1 MRSWRS
7 RVLGFTGLLA
17 ISSLAGLLFH
27 QAHASRSAEVPRY
40 GHVPAFSLVDQAGRP
55 VSSEAFNGR
64 LWIADFIFTRCAG
77 QCPMMTM
84 EMARL
89 ARAFQ
94 SEPAVVFVSFTVDP
108 RYDTPEVLAR
118 YAAALG
124 ASSDR
129 WALLT
134 GEDQTIQRLCQEG
147 FHLAMGGEGPP
158 EEPITHSRRL
168 VLVDRLGVIRG
179 YYDAGEA
186 NDLTQLRRDIRRLL
200 KSSS

>member
-1 MRSWRS
+1 MRPWLS
-7 RVLGFTGLLA
+7 RLVGFTGLVA

-40 GHVPAFSLVDQAGRP
+40 GRVPAFSLVDQAGRAISP
-55 VSSEAFNGR
+55 ETFNGR

-89 ARAFQ
+89 GKAFQ
-94 SEPAVVFVSFTVDP
+94 SEPSVILVSFTVDP

-118 YAAALG
+118 YAATSG

-129 WALLT
+129 WVFLT
-134 GEDQTIQRLCQEG
+134 GEDQAIQRLCQEG
-147 FHLAMGGEGPP
+147 FHLAMGAEGPP
-158 EEPITHSRRL
+158 EELITHSRRM
-168 VLVDRLGVIRG
+168 VLVDQRGVIRG
-179 YYDAGEA
+179 YYDAAEA
-186 NDLTQLRRDIRRLL
+186 HDLMQLRRDVHRLL
-200 KSSS
+200 RHPS

>member
-1 MRSWRS
+1 MRPWLS
-7 RVLGFTGLLA
+7 RLVGFTGLVA

-27 QAHASRSAEVPRY
+27 QAHASRSAEVPDY
-40 GHVPAFSLVDQAGRP
+40 GRVPAFSLVDQAGRP
-55 VSSEAFNGR
+55 VSLETFNGR

-84 EMARL
+84 EMTRL
-89 ARAFQ
+89 AKEFQ
-94 SEPAVVFVSFTVDP
+94 SKPSVLLVSFTVDP
-108 RYDTPEVLAR
+108 RYDAPEVLAR
-118 YAAALG
+118 YAATSG

-129 WALLT
+129 WVFLT

-147 FHLAMGGEGPP
+147 FRLAMGAGGPP

-168 VLVDRLGVIRG
+168 VLVDRHGVIRG
-179 YYDAGEA
+179 YYDAAEA
-186 NDLTQLRRDIRRLL
+186 HDLTQLRRDVRRLL